1 MRHNGSIQ
9 VIVTYSEKQIRR
21 EEGYTTNIFKYIY
34 EFLKLIREVMS
45 ENKTYSNANR
55 FFIFVGIGLFAGN
68 ALQNIWQYHDDAIAF
83 ACVMISG
90 GAALV
95 IYYFIAAKKLK
106 EKPQE

>member
-1 MRHNGSIQ
+1 MKTRHI
-9 VIVTYSEKQIRR
+9 
-21 EEGYTTNIFKYIY
+21 
-34 EFLKLIREVMS
+34 
-45 ENKTYSNANR
+45 SNANR

-68 ALQNIWQYHDDAIAF
+68 ALQNIWQYHDDAVAF

-106 EKPQE
+106 ESPQEERHSQEGLCIPVFIRRRLRKPPS